1 MLETQLLSN
10 EIVVHS
16 HIRQLKRH
24 GVSNAEAICG
34 TYIKKLWA
42 TLGEEW
48 SWGNVP
54 KIVAEITTSPKCRTV
69 CNDIRQASVSR

>member
-42 TLGEEW
+42 TLGEE
-48 SWGNVP
+48 
-54 KIVAEITTSPKCRTV
+54 
-69 CNDIRQASVSR
+69 